1 MVSLQARPGGQICR
15 NSSSACGARRGWRT
29 MRCPR
34 CCGCRCSPSWT
45 FPAAPASPP
54 WTACASLP
62 RYAAA
67 AILPATG
74 GLMPD
79 VFHYMTCHKICCM
92 CPAVLCTAAKASL
105 PSHADTLQMERHA
118 HSFVQLA
125 LCEEIISVLPGM
137 LKQRTPYR
145 RSRPGAKSWRGR
157 RGVPAGPR
165 RTRPW
170 RPAPWRRR
178 RSMGL
183 SSAASA
189 RCLAVQRRPRG
200 ATVAAAALR
209 AATGREPKGH
219 QCAAACS
226 SSCCGGMRGGSS
238 LAAHQHGTSATVPL
252 RSEFHAG
259 NT

>member
-1 MVSLQARPGGQICR
+1 M
-15 NSSSACGARRGWRT
+15 
-29 MRCPR
+29 
-34 CCGCRCSPSWT
+34 
-45 FPAAPASPP
+45 
-54 WTACASLP
+54 
-62 RYAAA
+62 
-67 AILPATG
+67 
-74 GLMPD
+74 
-79 VFHYMTCHKICCM
+79 CCM

-125 LCEEIISVLPGM
+125 PCEEIISVLPGM

-238 LAAHQHGTSATVPL
+238 LAAHQHGTAQQCRLGLSFMLGIPRDCAGCGTCGDYMPNAAACQYCHASLHVLEVPITTACSSGL
-252 RSEFHAG
+252 RMWTCIISSSISWLSVRTFSGVFQCLSMRMCHV
-259 NT
+259 TDP